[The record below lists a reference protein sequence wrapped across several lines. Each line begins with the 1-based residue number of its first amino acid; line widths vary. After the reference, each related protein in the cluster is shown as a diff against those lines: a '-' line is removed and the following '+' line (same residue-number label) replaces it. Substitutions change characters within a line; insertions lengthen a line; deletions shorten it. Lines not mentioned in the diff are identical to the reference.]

1 MQQYGD
7 LITKSREFLENDE
20 KEENQCYQSGLD
32 HVGKDVFY
40 FFCDVGSKPR
50 CVT

>member
-7 LITKSREFLENDE
+7 LITKSRDFLENDE

-32 HVGKDVFY
+32 HVGKDVFL
-40 FFCDVGSKPR
+40 FLL
-50 CVT
+50 